1 MSGKGPRRQ
10 QQPLIEVKSKLICM
24 EVIGVDWPKRSIS
37 WTSGSGSGCA
47 ADTKNTLHLVSTLN
61 EPEDDSFYLAAPPPN
76 TDCQFVVNL
85 QTATPLKCQ

>member
-47 ADTKNTLHLVSTLN
+47 ADTKNTLHLVWGGQ
-61 EPEDDSFYLAAPPPN
+61 EPKVASEG
-76 TDCQFVVNL
+76 V
-85 QTATPLKCQ
+85 